1 MNYTVKQLADKLE
14 VTKATIT
21 NNAKAL
27 DLELKK
33 IDNVIQIDDKQA
45 VLISQR
51 INKNKQANSMIN
63 KNPEDV
69 SVSGSQTEEK
79 DSRNDDLVEI
89 LKQQIEDLKKDKDEY
104 INQVNNLNGLLK
116 QQQTLLSQ
124 QQSLQLQS
132 NEKIKSLEIELK
144 EIKEDVE
151 NNGSSF
157 ATKAILY
164 SQDRAT
170 GGKTLTFNRK
180 SAFDK
185 DFKDVAFSL
194 QDNRIII
201 TLPSKIRL
209 SILSIFFLSYSSP
222 PSLFFM
228 SSFLKPPNPYNID

>member
-1 MNYTVKQLADKLE
+1 MMNYTVKQLADKLE

-132 NEKIKSLEIELK
+132 NEKIKALEIELN
-144 EIKEDVE
+144 EIKEDVIE
-151 NNGSSF
+151 AQTVNINDKVYNELKNSD
-157 ATKAILY
+157 
-164 SQDRAT
+164 DRNKK
-170 GGKTLTFNRK
+170 G
-180 SAFDK
+180 
-185 DFKDVAFSL
+185 
-194 QDNRIII
+194 
-201 TLPSKIRL
+201 
-209 SILSIFFLSYSSP
+209 FLSKW
-222 PSLFFM
+222 F
-228 SSFLKPPNPYNID
+228 KK

>member
-1 MNYTVKQLADKLE
+1 MMNYTVKQLADKLE

-63 KNPEDV
+63 KNSEDV

-132 NEKIKSLEIELK
+132 NEKINALEIELK
-144 EIKEDVE
+144 EVQEDIKYQTKDVSFKDEDGRSHGDVE
-151 NNGSSF
+151 NISQVEKFYRDLRNDTPDQKQKSF
-157 ATKAILY
+157 ISRL
-164 SQDRAT
+164 
-170 GGKTLTFNRK
+170 
-180 SAFDK
+180 
-185 DFKDVAFSL
+185 FK
-194 QDNRIII
+194 R
-201 TLPSKIRL
+201 
-209 SILSIFFLSYSSP
+209 
-222 PSLFFM
+222 
-228 SSFLKPPNPYNID
+228 

>member
-1 MNYTVKQLADKLE
+1 MMNYTVKQLADKLE

-144 EIKEDVE
+144 EIKEDNPESEDTHININRSDDYIGNNSKEHSSQVGNFYNELQNKE
-151 NNGSSF
+151 NSGF
-157 ATKAILY
+157 
-164 SQDRAT
+164 
-170 GGKTLTFNRK
+170 FRK
-180 SAFDK
+180 L
-185 DFKDVAFSL
+185 FKKVK
-194 QDNRIII
+194 Q
-201 TLPSKIRL
+201 
-209 SILSIFFLSYSSP
+209 
-222 PSLFFM
+222 
-228 SSFLKPPNPYNID
+228 

>member
-1 MNYTVKQLADKLE
+1 MMNYTVKQLADKLE

-45 VLISQR
+45 DLISQR
-51 INKNKQANSMIN
+51 INKNKQLNSMIN
-63 KNPEDV
+63 KNSEDV
-69 SVSGSQTEEK
+69 NVSDSQTEEK

-132 NEKIKSLEIELK
+132 NDKIQYLEEELK
-144 EIKEDVE
+144 KKEDDSISINSDSNISDKFDDKLSETKRE
-151 NNGSSF
+151 NNLGFFKSF
-157 ATKAILY
+157 FAKN
-164 SQDRAT
+164 
-170 GGKTLTFNRK
+170 K
-180 SAFDK
+180 
-185 DFKDVAFSL
+185 
-194 QDNRIII
+194 
-201 TLPSKIRL
+201 
-209 SILSIFFLSYSSP
+209 
-222 PSLFFM
+222 
-228 SSFLKPPNPYNID
+228 

>member
-1 MNYTVKQLADKLE
+1 MMNYTVKQLADKLE

-63 KNPEDV
+63 KNSEDV

-132 NEKIKSLEIELK
+132 NEKIKLLEIELK
-144 EIKEDVE
+144 DVRE
-151 NNGSSF
+151 GLKYN
-157 ATKAILY
+157 TT
-164 SQDRAT
+164 DV
-170 GGKTLTFNRK
+170 
-180 SAFDK
+180 SAYEE
-185 DFKDVAFSL
+185 
-194 QDNRIII
+194 NRIKNQAEDYYRDIPKDSHSQKQTSFI
-201 TLPSKIRL
+201 SRL
-209 SILSIFFLSYSSP
+209 F
-222 PSLFFM
+222 
-228 SSFLKPPNPYNID
+228 KK

>member
-1 MNYTVKQLADKLE
+1 M
-14 VTKATIT
+14 
-21 NNAKAL
+21 
-27 DLELKK
+27 
-33 IDNVIQIDDKQA
+33 IQIDDKQA

-132 NEKIKSLEIELK
+132 NEKIKALEIELN
-144 EIKEDVE
+144 EIKEDTSKVEDVPTTENIQRDNKVDNFYKDLKEDRQNE
-151 NNGSSF
+151 NNRSVLSR
-157 ATKAILY
+157 L
-164 SQDRAT
+164 
-170 GGKTLTFNRK
+170 
-180 SAFDK
+180 
-185 DFKDVAFSL
+185 FKC
-194 QDNRIII
+194 
-201 TLPSKIRL
+201 
-209 SILSIFFLSYSSP
+209 
-222 PSLFFM
+222 
-228 SSFLKPPNPYNID
+228 

>member
-45 VLISQR
+45 ELISKR
-51 INKNKQANSMIN
+51 INKNKQVNSMIN
-63 KNPEDV
+63 KDLEDV
-69 SVSGSQTEEK
+69 NVSDSQTEEK

-89 LKQQIEDLKKDKDEY
+89 LKQQIEDLKKDKNEY

-144 EIKEDVE
+144 EVKEDVITNNQTIDNSIVSEDPKNKRDIQKE
-151 NNGSSF
+151 NNMDNFYNDLKSENPN
-157 ATKAILY
+157 
-164 SQDRAT
+164 
-170 GGKTLTFNRK
+170 NRK
-180 SAFDK
+180 GF
-185 DFKDVAFSL
+185 FSKL
-194 QDNRIII
+194 FS
-201 TLPSKIRL
+201 SK
-209 SILSIFFLSYSSP
+209 
-222 PSLFFM
+222 
-228 SSFLKPPNPYNID
+228 

>member
-1 MNYTVKQLADKLE
+1 MMNYTVKQLADKLE

-132 NEKIKSLEIELK
+132 NEKINKLETELK
-144 EIKEDVE
+144 LAKQDMPTEYESSLNYPEATE
-151 NNGSSF
+151 NKLDKFYQDLKKQKKNNKSF
-157 ATKAILY
+157 ISK
-164 SQDRAT
+164 
-170 GGKTLTFNRK
+170 F
-180 SAFDK
+180 
-185 DFKDVAFSL
+185 FKF
-194 QDNRIII
+194 
-201 TLPSKIRL
+201 
-209 SILSIFFLSYSSP
+209 
-222 PSLFFM
+222 
-228 SSFLKPPNPYNID
+228 

>member
-1 MNYTVKQLADKLE
+1 MMNYTVKQLADKLE

-63 KNPEDV
+63 KNLEDV
-69 SVSGSQTEEK
+69 NVSDSQTEEK

-89 LKQQIEDLKKDKDEY
+89 LKQQIEDLKKDKNEY

-132 NEKIKSLEIELK
+132 NEKIKALEIELQEVK
-144 EIKEDVE
+144 ETTAEDNTTDIKAHSDNKGDNFYKDLRNDRESE
-151 NNGSSF
+151 NKG
-157 ATKAILY
+157 
-164 SQDRAT
+164 
-170 GGKTLTFNRK
+170 
-180 SAFDK
+180 
-185 DFKDVAFSL
+185 
-194 QDNRIII
+194 
-201 TLPSKIRL
+201 
-209 SILSIFFLSYSSP
+209 FLSK
-222 PSLFFM
+222 LF
-228 SSFLKPPNPYNID
+228 KR

>member
-45 VLISQR
+45 ELISKR
-51 INKNKQANSMIN
+51 INKNKQVNSMIN
-63 KNPEDV
+63 KDLEDV
-69 SVSGSQTEEK
+69 NVSDSQTEEK

-89 LKQQIEDLKKDKDEY
+89 LKQQIEDLKKDKNEY

-132 NEKIKSLEIELK
+132 NDKIQYLEEELK
-144 EIKEDVE
+144 KKEDDSISINSDSNISDKFDDNLSETKRE
-151 NNGSSF
+151 NNLGFFKSF
-157 ATKAILY
+157 FAKN
-164 SQDRAT
+164 
-170 GGKTLTFNRK
+170 K
-180 SAFDK
+180 
-185 DFKDVAFSL
+185 
-194 QDNRIII
+194 
-201 TLPSKIRL
+201 
-209 SILSIFFLSYSSP
+209 
-222 PSLFFM
+222 
-228 SSFLKPPNPYNID
+228 